1 MWSAAMDVGGWL
13 RSLGLDQYGERFRDN
28 KIDANVLPQL
38 TADDLKKVGV
48 AAVGD
53 GSRLL
58 AAIAALAESTL
69 STSANGIEIR
79 AKPALSEP
87 SDASAER
94 RQLIVIFCDFIG
106 STAMS
111 ARLDPED
118 MRAVIAAYQK
128 CCSTLIL
135 GNGGRAVSSVSM
147 ARLALTRGSES
158 R

>member
-13 RSLGLDQYGERFRDN
+13 CSLGLDQYGERFRDN

-79 AKPALSEP
+79 AKPALASLLTHPP
-87 SDASAER
+87 S
-94 RQLIVIFCDFIG
+94 
-106 STAMS
+106 
-111 ARLDPED
+111 
-118 MRAVIAAYQK
+118 
-128 CCSTLIL
+128 
-135 GNGGRAVSSVSM
+135 AVSSSLYSAISLVRPRCQRDSILKTC
-147 ARLALTRGSES
+147 ARLLPPIKSAAR